1 MACLHSRHHHGLRLV
16 LEARRERFSVTCQ
29 SMASSKL
36 VVSLPSHPLFLF
48 FISARPSLKTILI
61 FLSPTLHRLS
71 STLVATKV
79 LC

>member
-36 VVSLPSHPLFLF
+36 AFPPTLCFLF